1 MGASTARSGDR
12 YAKVKAEAG
21 KLKDQAGGK
30 ARSAAEEGKMKAAE
44 TLGSVSRATR
54 EAAEKMRGSQAD
66 PLAGYVS
73 GAADAIDSF
82 ARRMNEKS
90 IEEMVD
96 DAREIV
102 RRSPVLFIGIAAG
115 VGFLLSRFLK
125 ATSREGGH
133 GRGYSRAGAGDEL
146 DSGEIGAMTTSRP
159 EGTSPSYHA

>member
-1 MGASTARSGDR
+1 MG
-12 YAKVKAEAG
+12 
-21 KLKDQAGGK
+21 
-30 ARSAAEEGKMKAAE
+30 
-44 TLGSVSRATR
+44 
-54 EAAEKMRGSQAD
+54 GSQAD

-102 RRSPVLFIGIAAG
+102 RGSPVLFIGIAAG

-133 GRGYSRAGAGDEL
+133 GRGSSRAGAGDEVE
-146 DSGEIGAMTTSRP
+146 SAANGALSTWVG
-159 EGTSPSYHA
+159 EGTLVSPHTENR